1 MGGMQ
6 VGTLRSRS
14 EIDEKYKWRLEDIYE
29 NEELWEEDYKSTKQ
43 LLEEITGFEGK
54 INTAENLLKVLKLN
68 DQIGMKMEKIFAYA
82 RMRRDEDNANPRY
95 QALTDRA
102 MRLSIEASSA
112 TSFIAPEILSIDEA
126 KLRAMIEELEEL
138 KVYRQYLDNLLRYK
152 PHVLSPEE
160 EKILAETQTMAQSI
174 SNIYTMLNNADLRFP
189 SIKDEQGNEVEL
201 THGNFIS
208 FMQSGNRDVRRSAFN
223 AMCDTYKKYINTFA
237 ATMAGNV
244 KKDAFYASIRKYNS
258 SLEASLFDD
267 NVDVSVYDNL
277 IDTVHKRLGALHRY
291 VGIKKRL
298 LGLDEMHMYDLYV
311 PLIQG
316 YDRRFTYE
324 EAVDLVLEGLKP
336 LGDEY
341 INLLKEGFSSRWIDV
356 YENIGKTSG
365 AYSWGAYG
373 VHPYVLLNFQ
383 GNLNDVFTIAHEM
396 GHALH
401 TYYSNSA
408 QPYVYSDYRIIL
420 AEVASTCNEAIL
432 IDYLLKNTSDEK
444 EKLYLL
450 NHFLEEFRTTV
461 FRQVMFAEFEK
472 IIHEMAERGEAL
484 TAEALS
490 KRYYELNKLYYG
502 DEIVVD
508 EGISYEWARIP
519 HFYRNFYVY
528 KYATG
533 FSAAIAI
540 SQMIMNEGKAAVERY
555 KEFLKSGSSDYPL
568 NILKKAGVDL
578 TVPKPIDDALDV
590 FEKLVDEFEK

>member
-1 MGGMQ
+1 M
-6 VGTLRSRS
+6 RNRN

-43 LLEEITGFEGK
+43 LLEEIAGFKGK

-68 DQIGMKMEKIFAYA
+68 DQIGMKIEKIFAYA
-82 RMRRDEDNANPRY
+82 RMRRDEDNTNPRY

-102 MRLSIEASSA
+102 MQLSIEASSA
-112 TSFIAPEILSIDEA
+112 TSFIVPEILSIDEG
-126 KLRAMIEELEEL
+126 KLRAMIEKLEEL

-152 PHVLSPEE
+152 SHVLSPEE
-160 EKILAETQTMAQSI
+160 ERILAETQTMAQSI

-223 AMCDTYKKYINTFA
+223 AMYDTYKKYINTFA

-244 KKDAFYASIRKYNS
+244 KKDVFYASIRKYNS

-277 IDTVHKRLGALHRY
+277 IDTVHKRLEALHRY

-311 PLIQG
+311 PLIQE

-341 INLLKEGFSSRWIDV
+341 ISLLKEGFSSRWIDV
-356 YENIGKTSG
+356 YENRGKTSG

-401 TYYSNSA
+401 TYYSNSV
-408 QPYVYSDYRIIL
+408 QPYVYADYRIIL

-490 KRYYELNKLYYG
+490 KKYYELNKLYYG

-540 SQMIMNEGKAAVERY
+540 SQMIMNEGEAAVERY

-590 FEKLVDEFEK
+590 FEKLLDEFEK

>member
-1 MGGMQ
+1 MQ
-6 VGTLRSRS
+6 VETLRNRS

-43 LLEEITGFEGK
+43 LLEEITGFKGK

-82 RMRRDEDNANPRY
+82 RMRRDEDNTNPRY

-174 SNIYTMLNNADLRFP
+174 SNIYTMLNDADLRFP
-189 SIKDEQGNEVEL
+189 FIKDEQDNEVEL

-208 FMQSGNRDVRRSAFN
+208 FMQNSNRDVRRSAFN
-223 AMCDTYKKYINTFA
+223 AMYDTYKKYINTFA

-311 PLIQG
+311 PLIQE

-324 EAVDLVLEGLKP
+324 EAVDLVLEGLRP

-356 YENIGKTSG
+356 YENRGKTSG

-408 QPYVYSDYRIIL
+408 QPYVYADYRIIL

-432 IDYLLKNTSDEK
+432 IDYLLKNTNDEK
-444 EKLYLL
+444 ERLYLL

-490 KRYYELNKLYYG
+490 KKYYELNKLYYG

-519 HFYRNFYVY
+519 HFYRSFYVY

-540 SQMIMNEGKAAVERY
+540 SQMIMNEGQVAVERY

-590 FEKLVDEFEK
+590 FEKLLDEFEK